1 MCFSPE
7 ADAVA
12 GMVIGV
18 VAIDT
23 LRHVRRP
30 AQLPLALLPL
40 VFAVHQLVEAF
51 AWLALQG
58 RVPEIVGQ
66 RAEWLYL
73 AIAFGV
79 LPVLVP
85 VAVDA
90 LEPVAHRRRMG
101 IFVGIGAL
109 VAVDLMYEVVR
120 GPIDATIRVHYI
132 AYDVDLG
139 HGEGLAVLYVL
150 ATCGSMLLSAHRH
163 VQAYGVINLGAVL
176 LLAWLNEAAF
186 ISLWCLWA
194 AVTSVAIAVHLRY
207 AAQAPPSRPVSMVSG
222 GA

>member
-18 VAIDT
+18 VATDT

-58 RVPEIVGQ
+58 RVPDIVGQ

-109 VAVDLMYEVVR
+109 VAVDLMYGVVR
-120 GPIDATIRVHYI
+120 GPIDAMIRGHYI

-150 ATCGSMLLSAHRH
+150 ATCGSMLLSTHRH
-163 VQAYGVINLGAVL
+163 VQAYGVINLVAVL

-207 AAQAPPSRPVSMVSG
+207 ASQAPPSRPVSMVSR

>member
-109 VAVDLMYEVVR
+109 VAVDLMYGVVR
-120 GPIDATIRVHYI
+120 GPIDATIRGHYI

-139 HGEGLAVLYVL
+139 HGGGLAVLYVL

-163 VQAYGVINLGAVL
+163 VQAYGVINLVAVL